1 MTVESELRRLVGMLR
16 QPRPSAM
23 EDGVAFGTA
32 VRDPTTGVSE
42 FRYLRN
48 EERAQLDKC
57 AYELQR
63 DLRFEYL
70 TKPSPEEVV
79 LAFARVVLSQPNEN
93 HIDTFVSERAHEPKE
108 HVVYIPIEHLS
119 IAQEY
124 EISGVTF
131 VPTNNPSLPDQG
143 VLFNVG
149 PPAGAVAIVKVTG
162 TGQLPML
169 ERARYKVGHALR
181 ILRLAFGAEVNLHA
195 RQLRFRMG
203 PSYAFD
209 AHMEGV
215 HTPKDVATPLGANT
229 YLFDLAR
236 AEPVADL
243 PADPTNDLERHAN
256 IALHWM
262 ERAYLE
268 GDPLAGTLFAY
279 FAFEALLGDTSD
291 KRKGEALAFRQM
303 VLGHLSE
310 NLFNNPIATQRQ
322 YELIRSA
329 AVHGSEVPEVNED
342 DFAFLLSHVRKTLN
356 QYLTIARE
364 NGLTKRS
371 QLVNFLEN
379 HADRS
384 KLIQWVHD
392 VASFQGN
399 EKGYRPLIDYL
410 DAAYPDEKPTRAT
423 KKPPTPGT

>member
-1 MTVESELRRLVGMLR
+1 MTVENELRRLAGMLR
-16 QPRPSAM
+16 RPRPSAM
-23 EDGVAFGTA
+23 EEGVAFGTA
-32 VRDPTTGVSE
+32 VRDPATGVSG
-42 FRYLRN
+42 FRYLRK
-48 EERAQLDKC
+48 EEQSQIDKC

-63 DLRFEYL
+63 DFRFEYL
-70 TKPSPEEVV
+70 TKPSPEDVV
-79 LAFARVVLSQPNEN
+79 LTFARQVLAQPNEN
-93 HIDTFVSERAHEPKE
+93 HVSSFVSERAHEPEE
-108 HVVYIPIEHLS
+108 HAVYIPIENLS
-119 IAQEY
+119 ISQGY
-124 EISGVTF
+124 EISGVRF
-131 VPTNNPSLPDQG
+131 VPTNDPNLPNHE
-143 VLFNVG
+143 VLFDVG
-149 PPAGAVAIVKVTG
+149 PPAGAVAIVEVLG

-169 ERARYKVGHALR
+169 ERARYKIGHALR
-181 ILRLAFGAEVNLHA
+181 ILRLAFGAEVNLHF
-195 RQLRFRMG
+195 RQLRFRAG
-203 PSYAFD
+203 PSYAFGEN
-209 AHMEGV
+209 MEGV
-215 HTPKDVATPLGANT
+215 HTPKDVAYQLGANT

-236 AEPVADL
+236 SEPVAEL
-243 PADPTNDLERHAN
+243 PANPTNDLERHAN

-279 FAFEALLGDTSD
+279 FAFEALLGDTSN

-329 AVHGSEVPEVNED
+329 AVHGSEITEVNED
-342 DFAFLLSHVRKTLN
+342 DFAFLLFHVRKTLN
-356 QYLTIARE
+356 QYLTIAK
-364 NGLTKRS
+364 NNAITKRS

-399 EKGYRPLIDYL
+399 EKGYQPLIDYL
-410 DAAYPDEKPTRAT
+410 DVAFPDEKPTRAI
-423 KKPPTPGT
+423 KKPPASGA

>member
-1 MTVESELRRLVGMLR
+1 MTVEIELRRLAGMLR

-23 EDGVAFGTA
+23 EEGVTFGTA
-32 VRDPTTGVSE
+32 VRDPMTGVSG
-42 FRYLRN
+42 FRYIRK
-48 EERAQLDKC
+48 EEKAQIDKC

-70 TKPSPEEVV
+70 TKPSPEDVV
-79 LAFARVVLSQPNEN
+79 LTLAREVLTQPNED
-93 HIDTFVSERAHEPKE
+93 HISAFVSARAHVPEE
-108 HVVYIPIEHLS
+108 HTVYIPIESLIIS
-119 IAQEY
+119 QEY
-124 EISGVTF
+124 EISGVRF
-131 VPTNNPSLPDQG
+131 VPTNDPTLPNHE

-149 PPAGAVAIVKVTG
+149 PPAGAVAIVQVSG

-169 ERARYKVGHALR
+169 ERARSKIGHAVR

-203 PSYAFD
+203 ASYAFD
-209 AHMEGV
+209 ANMEGV
-215 HTPKDVATPLGANT
+215 HTPKDVTYQLGANT

-236 AEPVADL
+236 SEPVSEL
-243 PADPTNDLERHAN
+243 PASPTNDLERHAN

-279 FAFEALLGDTSD
+279 FAFEALLGDTSN

-310 NLFNNPIATQRQ
+310 NLFNNPVATQRQ

-329 AVHGSEVPEVNED
+329 AVHGSEIPEVNED
-342 DFAFLLSHVRKTLN
+342 DFAFLLLHVRKTLN
-356 QYLTIARE
+356 QYLAIAKD
-364 NGLTKRS
+364 NAITKRS
-371 QLVNFLEN
+371 QLVSFLEN
-379 HADRS
+379 HAERS

-392 VASFQGN
+392 VGSFQGN
-399 EKGYRPLIDYL
+399 EKVYQPLIDYL
-410 DAAYPDEKPTRAT
+410 DVAFPDEMPTRAT
-423 KKPPTPGT
+423 KKPSTSEV